1 MDDVVILSGART
13 PLGNFG
19 GALKDV
25 SAVRLG
31 GIAIAEA
38 VRRAGVAPGQVD
50 EVIMANAIAAGLG
63 LNPARA
69 AVLDGGLPD
78 TVPAYTMNK
87 ASGAGCKAV
96 ALGAQAIRAG
106 DAEIV
111 VVGGME
117 NMSAAPF
124 LLGRARWGYRMGD
137 GPLVD
142 SMIWDG
148 LSCPTTKVRLG
159 LYAES
164 IAEEMGIT
172 REEQDRFGLASHQ
185 KAVAAIGTGKFKQE
199 VVPVPVPGR
208 KGETLFEADEH
219 PRGDTT
225 MEQLAKLPPAFK
237 KDGMVTAGNASGIVD
252 GAAALV
258 LASARRA
265 QALGLKPL
273 ARIVSYASAGVHPT
287 RMGLGPVPACEKAL
301 AVAGLRLQD
310 IDLIEFNEAY
320 AAQAL
325 GALRVMGAELARVN
339 VNGGAIAL
347 GHPIGA
353 CGARTQ
359 VTLLYAM
366 HDRRAR
372 YGLNTLGIGGGQGV
386 ALIVERL

>member
-1 MDDVVILSGART
+1 MDEVVILSGART

-19 GALKDV
+19 GALRDV

-31 GIAIAEA
+31 GIVIAEA
-38 VRRAGVAPGQVD
+38 VRRAGIAPGQVD
-50 EVIMANAIAAGLG
+50 EVIMANSIAAGLG

-69 AVLDGGLPD
+69 ALLDGGLPD
-78 TVPAYTMNK
+78 TIPAYTMNK
-87 ASGAGCKAV
+87 ASGSGCKAV

-106 DAEIV
+106 DAEMV
-111 VVGGME
+111 VAGGME
-117 NMSAAPF
+117 NMSAAPY
-124 LLGRARWGYRMGD
+124 LLGRARWGYRMVD
-137 GPLVD
+137 APLLD
-142 SMIWDG
+142 SMIWDC

-172 REEQDRFGLASHQ
+172 REDQDRFGLASHQ
-185 KAVAAIGTGKFKQE
+185 RAAAAIRVGKFKQE
-199 VVPVPVPGR
+199 IVPVPVPAR

-219 PRGDTT
+219 PRADTT
-225 MEQLAKLPPAFK
+225 MEQLAGLKPSFK
-237 KDGMVTAGNASGIVD
+237 EGGTVTAGNASGIVD

-301 AVAGLRLQD
+301 ARAGLRLQEV
-310 IDLIEFNEAY
+310 DLIEFNEAY

-325 GALRVMGAELARVN
+325 GALRLMGADLARVN

-353 CGARTQ
+353 TGCRIL
-359 VTLLYAM
+359 VTLLSALE
-366 HDRRAR
+366 DTGGRRGIAS
-372 YGLNTLGIGGGQGV
+372 LCIGGGEAV
-386 ALIVERL
+386 AVAVERI

>member
-19 GALKDV
+19 GALRDV

-38 VRRAGVAPGQVD
+38 VRRAGIAPDQVD
-50 EVIMANAIAAGLG
+50 EVIMANSIAAGLG

-69 AVLDGGLPD
+69 ALLDGGLPD
-78 TVPAYTMNK
+78 AIPAYTMNK
-87 ASGAGCKAV
+87 ASGSGCKAV

-111 VVGGME
+111 VAGGME
-117 NMSAAPF
+117 NMSGAPY
-124 LLGRARWGYRMGD
+124 LVGRARWGYRMGD

-148 LSCPTTKVRLG
+148 LSCPTTNVRLG

-164 IAEEMGIT
+164 IADEMRIT
-172 REEQDRFGLASHQ
+172 REDQDRFGLASHQ
-185 KAVAAIGTGKFKQE
+185 KAVAAIRAGRFKQE
-199 VVPVPVPGR
+199 IVPVPVPGR
-208 KGETLFEADEH
+208 KGEVLFEVDEH
-219 PRGDTT
+219 PRADTSV
-225 MEQLAKLPPAFK
+225 EQLAKLKPSFK
-237 KDGMVTAGNASGIVD
+237 EAGTVTAGNASGIVD

-301 AVAGLRLQD
+301 AKAGLRLDQ

-325 GALRVMGAELARVN
+325 GALRLMQADPARVN

-359 VTLLYAM
+359 VTLVHAL
-366 HDRRAR
+366 RERGAR

>member
-1 MDDVVILSGART
+1 MEDVVILSGART

-19 GALKDV
+19 GAFRDV

-38 VRRAGVAPGQVD
+38 VRRAGIAPEQVD
-50 EVIMANAIAAGLG
+50 EVIMANSIAAGLG

-69 AVLDGGLPD
+69 ALLDGGLPD
-78 TVPAYTMNK
+78 AIPAYTMNK
-87 ASGAGCKAV
+87 ASGSGCKVV
-96 ALGAQAIRAG
+96 ALGAQAIKAG

-117 NMSAAPF
+117 NMSAAPY
-124 LLGRARWGYRMGD
+124 LVGRARWGYRMGD

-164 IAEEMGIT
+164 IADEMGIT
-172 REEQDRFGLASHQ
+172 REDQDRFGLASHQ
-185 KAVAAIGTGKFKQE
+185 RAAAAIRAGRFQQE
-199 VVPVPVPGR
+199 IVPVSVPGR
-208 KGETLFEADEH
+208 KGETLCAVDEH
-219 PRGDTT
+219 PRADTSLA
-225 MEQLAKLPPAFK
+225 QLAKLPPAFK
-237 KDGMVTAGNASGIVD
+237 EGGTVTAGNASGIVD

-258 LASARRA
+258 LAGARRA

-301 AVAGLRLQD
+301 AKAGLRLD
-310 IDLIEFNEAY
+310 EIDLIEFNEAY

-325 GALRVMGAELARVN
+325 GALRLMQADLGRVN

-359 VTLLYAM
+359 VTLVYALRE
-366 HDRRAR
+366 RRAR

>member
-1 MDDVVILSGART
+1 MDDVVILGGART

-19 GALKDV
+19 GALREV

-31 GIAIAEA
+31 GIVIAEA
-38 VRRAGVAPGQVD
+38 VRRAGIAPDQVD
-50 EVIMANAIAAGLG
+50 EVIMANTIGAGLG

-69 AVLDGGLPD
+69 ALLEGGLPD
-78 TVPAYTMNK
+78 AVPAYTMNK

-96 ALGAQAIRAG
+96 ALGAQAIKAG

-111 VVGGME
+111 VTGGME
-117 NMSAAPF
+117 NMSAAPY
-124 LLGRARWGYRMGD
+124 LAPRARWGYRMGNA
-137 GPLVD
+137 PLVD

-172 REEQDRFGLASHQ
+172 REEQDRLGLASHQ
-185 KAVAAIGTGKFKQE
+185 KAVAAIRDGKFKRE
-199 VVPVPVPGR
+199 IAPVLVPGK
-208 KGETLFEADEH
+208 KGETVCEVDEH
-219 PRGDTT
+219 PRADTT
-225 MEQLAKLPPAFK
+225 MERLAKLPSAFK
-237 KDGMVTAGNASGIVD
+237 DGGTVTAGNASGIVD

-265 QALGLKPL
+265 RTLGLKPM
-273 ARIVSYASAGVHPT
+273 ARVVSYASAGVHPT

-301 AVAGLRLQD
+301 ARAGLRLED
-310 IDLIEFNEAY
+310 IELIEFNEAY

-325 GALRVMGAELARVN
+325 GALRLMKADMTRVN
-339 VNGGAIAL
+339 VHGGAIAL

-359 VTLLYAM
+359 VTLIHALR
-366 HDRRAR
+366 DRGAR
-372 YGLNTLGIGGGQGV
+372 YGLNTLGIGGGQGI